1 LPLGILLWTLYTFY
15 LSTCTSIAGASTNI
29 LFLLLMRCCKMLF
42 FFAVVYIVC
51 YKKSKINTQVWNTIR
66 IVCTHAH

>member
-42 FFAVVYIVC
+42 FFCSCIYSVL
-51 YKKSKINTQVWNTIR
+51 
-66 IVCTHAH
+66 